1 LNGLEKVVLNS
12 IKSIVANDVQVL
24 KITKKDGKKSSIRLG
39 VKCVRYADD
48 FVILARNKRILTN
61 YIKPAVVEF
70 LKERGLTLSE
80 KKTKILGIRKEP
92 LDFLGY
98 RFKYHEKWRKKYSF
112 FKEKIGRSGVA
123 MYPNKEKLLEITAK
137 IKELIDKASN
147 DNAYTLITKL
157 NPILRG

>member
-12 IKSIVANDVQVL
+12 IKSIVANDFQSL
-24 KITKKDGKKSSIRLG
+24 KIKKKDGTNTSIRLG

-61 YIKPAVVEF
+61 YIKPAVVKF

-80 KKTKILGIRKEP
+80 EKTKIFGIRKEP

-98 RFKYHEKWRKKYSF
+98 RFKYHEK
-112 FKEKIGRSGVA
+112 
-123 MYPNKEKLLEITAK
+123 
-137 IKELIDKASN
+137 
-147 DNAYTLITKL
+147 
-157 NPILRG
+157 